1 MLFNVQDP
9 QFGDTVVQAAN
20 FDDVESIYKTYLQS
34 INATSTGMQMGVSQA
49 QNAPIGAHL
58 ITQFNNKGTLVG
70 KIGDAS
76 SPLSFAKVKNLAN
89 LPSESF
95 FSNLYSPNTKAQMSP
110 FQNGE
115 TDRWGEMGGGG
126 EIDGLGDMGAGGPSF
141 DQTPAGPI
149 LGSEDFGLLPA
160 FEAGLRDRGM
170 GFGVGSGVQGQ
181 LAGQEFGN
189 LQSRGLLNTAFNAP
203 AGQLEGKFED
213 PNQPTAEEL
222 RQFQGP
228 TFQNYVKNAALF
240 GGGATADANRLFS
253 QALALSKGRS
263 PGFGAVDDAGVAFN
277 KFTDPI
283 SYAGSQALP
292 TEIAGAFL
300 NPTQGGAGSED
311 LARAAI
317 QAGRSRFGFASKFL
331 PSAGN
336 LTNSFFAQPQQG
348 AQTFADFLNNKIF
361 GV

>member
-1 MLFNVQDP
+1 MASFIVEGIGPNGVRTWVVIEGSNTDDARTKSNQILEQGFFPNIVATANADGVAKLNIESPGFSARFPSNNYTVERIVSDLGGAVQPDLSP
-9 QFGDTVVQAAN
+9 PPPLPPTVN
-20 FDDVESIYKTYLQS
+20 PGGQS
-34 INATSTGMQMGVSQA
+34 SDQ
-49 QNAPIGAHL
+49 
-58 ITQFNNKGTLVG
+58 
-70 KIGDAS
+70 
-76 SPLSFAKVKNLAN
+76 SPS
-89 LPSESF
+89 
-95 FSNLYSPNTKAQMSP
+95 
-110 FQNGE
+110 
-115 TDRWGEMGGGG
+115 
-126 EIDGLGDMGAGGPSF
+126 
-141 DQTPAGPI
+141 GPI

-170 GFGVGSGVQGQ
+170 GYGVGSGVQGQ

-189 LQSRGLLNTAFNAP
+189 LQSRGLLETAFNAP

-253 QALALSKGRS
+253 QALELSKGRS

-277 KFTDPI
+277 NFTNPI

-311 LARAAI
+311 LARAAR

-331 PSAGN
+331 PSAER

-348 AQTFADFLNNKIF
+348 AQTFADFLNNRIF

>member
-1 MLFNVQDP
+1 MASFIVEGAGPNGVR
-9 QFGDTVVQAAN
+9 TWVVI
-20 FDDVESIYKTYLQS
+20 E
-34 INATSTGMQMGVSQA
+34 ATDSSDA
-49 QNAPIGAHL
+49 R
-58 ITQFNNKGTLVG
+58 NKSRQILEEGFTPNISVPA
-70 KIGDAS
+70 DAS
-76 SPLSFAKVKNLAN
+76 GVATLNSQSPGFSARF
-89 LPSESF
+89 PS
-95 FSNLYSPNTKAQMSP
+95 NNYT
-110 FQNGE
+110 
-115 TDRWGEMGGGG
+115 TDSIVSELGGAVQRSSAPPP
-126 EIDGLGDMGAGGPSF
+126 DGSASSGSSGGAGGAGGAGGQSF

-170 GFGVGSGVQGQ
+170 GYGVGSGVQGQ
-181 LAGQEFGN
+181 LAGQEFNN

-203 AGQLEGKFED
+203 AGQLEGVFAD

-253 QALALSKGRS
+253 QALELSKGRS

-311 LARAAI
+311 LARAAR

-331 PSAGN
+331 PSASN

-348 AQTFADFLNNKIF
+348 AQTFADFLSNKIF
-361 GV
+361 GVLDG

>member
-1 MLFNVQDP
+1 
-9 QFGDTVVQAAN
+9 
-20 FDDVESIYKTYLQS
+20 
-34 INATSTGMQMGVSQA
+34 
-49 QNAPIGAHL
+49 
-58 ITQFNNKGTLVG
+58 
-70 KIGDAS
+70 
-76 SPLSFAKVKNLAN
+76 
-89 LPSESF
+89 
-95 FSNLYSPNTKAQMSP
+95 
-110 FQNGE
+110 
-115 TDRWGEMGGGG
+115 
-126 EIDGLGDMGAGGPSF
+126 
-141 DQTPAGPI
+141 
-149 LGSEDFGLLPA
+149 LPA

-170 GFGVGSGVQGQ
+170 GYGVGSGVQGQ

-189 LQSRGLLNTAFNAP
+189 LQSRGLLETAFNAP

-253 QALALSKGRS
+253 QALELSKGRS

-277 KFTDPI
+277 NFTNPI

-311 LARAAI
+311 LARAAR

-331 PSAGN
+331 PSAER

-348 AQTFADFLNNKIF
+348 AQTFADFLNNRIF

>member
-1 MLFNVQDP
+1 MASFIVEGVGPNGVRTWVVIEGSNTNDARTKSNQILEQGFFPNIVAPADASGVATLNSQSPGFSARFPSNNYTTERIVSDL
-9 QFGDTVVQAAN
+9 GGVVQP
-20 FDDVESIYKTYLQS
+20 DLTPPPPPPPVD
-34 INATSTGMQMGVSQA
+34 
-49 QNAPIGAHL
+49 P
-58 ITQFNNKGTLVG
+58 VG
-70 KIGDAS
+70 PGDRS
-76 SPLSFAKVKNLAN
+76 L
-89 LPSESF
+89 
-95 FSNLYSPNTKAQMSP
+95 
-110 FQNGE
+110 
-115 TDRWGEMGGGG
+115 
-126 EIDGLGDMGAGGPSF
+126 

-170 GFGVGSGVQGQ
+170 GYGVGSGVQGQ

-189 LQSRGLLNTAFNAP
+189 LQSRGLLETAFNAP

-253 QALALSKGRS
+253 QALELSKGRS

-277 KFTDPI
+277 NFTNPI

-311 LARAAI
+311 LARAAR

-331 PSAGN
+331 PSAER

>member
-1 MLFNVQDP
+1 MASFIVEGAGPNGVR
-9 QFGDTVVQAAN
+9 TWVVI
-20 FDDVESIYKTYLQS
+20 E
-34 INATSTGMQMGVSQA
+34 ATNT
-49 QNAPIGAHL
+49 
-58 ITQFNNKGTLVG
+58 
-70 KIGDAS
+70 GDARNKARQVLEEGF
-76 SPLSFAKVKNLAN
+76 SPNISVTADASGVQTLYKDSPGFSARFPRTSGSNNYTADSIVSELGGAVQRSFAPPPVGA
-89 LPSESF
+89 
-95 FSNLYSPNTKAQMSP
+95 
-110 FQNGE
+110 
-115 TDRWGEMGGGG
+115 
-126 EIDGLGDMGAGGPSF
+126 GDMGAGGAGDQSF

-170 GFGVGSGVQGQ
+170 GFGIGSGVQGQ

-348 AQTFADFLNNKIF
+348 AQTFADFLSNKIF